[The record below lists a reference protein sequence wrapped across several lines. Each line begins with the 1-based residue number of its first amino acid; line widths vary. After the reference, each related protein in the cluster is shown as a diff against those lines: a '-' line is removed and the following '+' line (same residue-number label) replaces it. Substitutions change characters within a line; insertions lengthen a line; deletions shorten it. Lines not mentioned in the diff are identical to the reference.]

1 MLKAVNITKKFPG
14 VLALDNVSFEFEG
27 GKVTAIIGENGAGK
41 STLMKI
47 LSGVYQDYEGQILYK
62 NKPVKFENTKAAQ
75 EAGIVI
81 IHQELNLVPWLT
93 VQENIFLGREKTTWL
108 DTLDK
113 KAMRHETEALLKNLK
128 LNVKPDDKI
137 ADLKVGQQQVV
148 EIAKA
153 LLYDSEVIIMD
164 EPTSAISEGEVE
176 VLFKIIEQLRS
187 EGKAIVYISHKLD
200 ELFKIADNYVVLRD
214 GKSIESGQMNKINH
228 DQLIQK
234 MVGREIHKLERN
246 AKEKCVEPILSV
258 SNLNLKHPYSKGKML
273 LKDIS
278 LQLNKGE
285 IVGVFGLMGA
295 GRTELLETIFGLNN
309 GNAKGEIIV
318 NNKVCNIKTVA
329 DAIENKL
336 ALVPEDRKHD
346 GLVLDLDIRTNMTL
360 PILDKLESF
369 GMINTKIEKQ
379 NVEKYIKE
387 LHIKTPSDKQLAG
400 NLSGG
405 NQQKIVIAKW
415 LLTQPL
421 VVMLDEPTRG
431 IDIHAKTEIY
441 KLIKQLASTGIGIL
455 MVSSELPEILAV
467 SDRVLVMCEGEIT
480 ANIDIADATE
490 DNILKAA
497 IGSLTA

>member
-1 MLKAVNITKKFPG
+1 MLKAVGITKRFPG
-14 VLALDNVSFEFEG
+14 VLALDNVSFEFEP

-62 NKPVKFENTKAAQ
+62 DKEVKFANTKAAQ
-75 EAGIVI
+75 ESGIVI

-93 VQENIFLGREKTTWL
+93 VQENIFLGREITTWL

-113 KAMRHETEALLKNLK
+113 KQMRLKTEALLKKLK

-176 VLFKIIEQLRS
+176 VLFKIIEQLRL

-200 ELFKIADNYVVLRD
+200 ELFKIADNFVVLRD
-214 GKSIESGQMNKINH
+214 GKSIESGQIKNINH

-234 MVGREIHKLERN
+234 MVGREIHKLERS
-246 AKEKCVEPILSV
+246 AKVLENNPILTV
-258 SNLNLKHPYSKGKML
+258 RNLSLKHPYSKGKML
-273 LKDIS
+273 LQNINLDV
-278 LQLNKGE
+278 NKGE

-295 GRTELLETIFGLNN
+295 GRTELLESIFGLNN
-309 GNAKGEIIV
+309 GRASGDISVDSKP
-318 NNKVCNIKTVA
+318 CNIKTVS
-329 DAIENKL
+329 DAINNKL

-346 GLVLDLDIRTNMTL
+346 GLVLGLDIRTNMTL
-360 PILDKLESF
+360 PILDKLQQF
-369 GMINTKIEKQ
+369 GFIKTKEEKLS
-379 NVEKYIKE
+379 VDKYIKE

-415 LLTQPL
+415 LLTEPW
-421 VVMLDEPTRG
+421 VIMLDEPTRG

-441 KLIKQLASTGIGIL
+441 KLIKQLAATGIGIL

-467 SDRVLVMCEGEIT
+467 SDRVLVMCEGAIT
-480 ANIDIADATE
+480 ADIKIENATE